1 LLELIYEISQISFFG
16 TFGWIQCNITTQYFS
31 TIWID
36 RSNNLTYLGV
46 KVSEQIFIFK
56 RYQIYTSLAWLL
68 VVVRAGSIG
77 FADELL
83 IYGNTS
89 GNVFM
94 IGGFLAIL
102 FGFFSKT
109 SFTR

>member
-1 LLELIYEISQISFFG
+1 MKFLKSVFLGLLVGFSATLLHNIFPPFGLIGAII
-16 TFGWIQCNITTQYFS
+16 
-31 TIWID
+31 
-36 RSNNLTYLGV
+36 LTYLGV

>member
-1 LLELIYEISQISFFG
+1 MKFLKSVFLGLLVGFSATLLHNIFPPFGLIGAII
-16 TFGWIQCNITTQYFS
+16 
-31 TIWID
+31 
-36 RSNNLTYLGV
+36 LTYLGV

-83 IYGNTS
+83 IYGNTT

>member
-1 LLELIYEISQISFFG
+1 MKFLKSVFLGLLVGFSATLLHNIFPPFGLIGAII
-16 TFGWIQCNITTQYFS
+16 
-31 TIWID
+31 
-36 RSNNLTYLGV
+36 LTYLGV

-94 IGGFLAIL
+94 VGGFLALL

>member
-1 LLELIYEISQISFFG
+1 MKFLKSVFLGLLVGFSATLLHNIFPPFGLIGAII
-16 TFGWIQCNITTQYFS
+16 
-31 TIWID
+31 
-36 RSNNLTYLGV
+36 LTYLGV

-94 IGGFLAIL
+94 IGGFLALL

>member
-1 LLELIYEISQISFFG
+1 MKFLKSVFLGLLVGFSATLLHNIFPPFGLIGAII
-16 TFGWIQCNITTQYFS
+16 
-31 TIWID
+31 
-36 RSNNLTYLGV
+36 LTYLGV
-46 KVSEQIFIFK
+46 KVSEQIYIFK

>member
-1 LLELIYEISQISFFG
+1 MKFLKSVFLGLLVGFSATLLHNIFPPFGLIGAII
-16 TFGWIQCNITTQYFS
+16 
-31 TIWID
+31 
-36 RSNNLTYLGV
+36 LTYLGV

-68 VVVRAGSIG
+68 VVVRAGSIR

-94 IGGFLAIL
+94 IGGFLALL

>member
-1 LLELIYEISQISFFG
+1 MKFLKSVFLGLLVGFCATLLHNIFPPFGLIGAII
-16 TFGWIQCNITTQYFS
+16 
-31 TIWID
+31 
-36 RSNNLTYLGV
+36 LTYLGV
-46 KVSEQIFIFK
+46 KVSEQIYIFK

-83 IYGNTS
+83 IYGNTT

-94 IGGFLAIL
+94 VGGFLALL
-102 FGFFSKT
+102 FGLFSKT

>member
-1 LLELIYEISQISFFG
+1 MKFLKSVFLGLLVGFSATLLHNIFPPFGLIGAII
-16 TFGWIQCNITTQYFS
+16 
-31 TIWID
+31 
-36 RSNNLTYLGV
+36 LTYLGV

-83 IYGNTS
+83 IYGNTT

-94 IGGFLAIL
+94 VGGFLAL
-102 FGFFSKT
+102 VFGFFSKT

>member
-1 LLELIYEISQISFFG
+1 MKFLKSVFLGLLVGFSATLLHNIFPPFGLIGAII
-16 TFGWIQCNITTQYFS
+16 
-31 TIWID
+31 
-36 RSNNLTYLGV
+36 LTYLGV

-83 IYGNTS
+83 IYGNTT

-94 IGGFLAIL
+94 VGGFLAIL

>member
-1 LLELIYEISQISFFG
+1 MKFLKSVFLGLLVGFSATLLHNIFPPFGLIGAII
-16 TFGWIQCNITTQYFS
+16 
-31 TIWID
+31 
-36 RSNNLTYLGV
+36 LTYLGV
-46 KVSEQIFIFK
+46 KVSEHIFIFK

>member
-1 LLELIYEISQISFFG
+1 LGLLVGFSATLLHNIFPPFGLIGAII
-16 TFGWIQCNITTQYFS
+16 
-31 TIWID
+31 
-36 RSNNLTYLGV
+36 LTYLGV

>member
-1 LLELIYEISQISFFG
+1 MKFLKSVFLGLLVGFSATLLHNIFPPFGLIGAII
-16 TFGWIQCNITTQYFS
+16 
-31 TIWID
+31 
-36 RSNNLTYLGV
+36 LTYLGV

-83 IYGNTS
+83 IYGNTT

-94 IGGFLAIL
+94 VGGFLALL

>member
-1 LLELIYEISQISFFG
+1 MKFLKSVFLGLLVGFSATLLHNIFPPFGLIGAII
-16 TFGWIQCNITTQYFS
+16 
-31 TIWID
+31 
-36 RSNNLTYLGV
+36 LTYLGV
-46 KVSEQIFIFK
+46 KVSEQIYIFK

-94 IGGFLAIL
+94 IGGFLALL

>member
-1 LLELIYEISQISFFG
+1 MKFLKSVFLGLLVGFSATLLHNIFPPFGLIGAII
-16 TFGWIQCNITTQYFS
+16 
-31 TIWID
+31 
-36 RSNNLTYLGV
+36 LTYLGV

-83 IYGNTS
+83 IHGNTT

-94 IGGFLAIL
+94 VGGFLALL

>member
-1 LLELIYEISQISFFG
+1 MKFLKSVFLGLLIGFSATLLHNIFPPFGLIGAII
-16 TFGWIQCNITTQYFS
+16 
-31 TIWID
+31 
-36 RSNNLTYLGV
+36 LTYLGV